1 MFFQSLLH
9 LNDFTPR
16 IRGLLWGQLL
26 MNASHFMTVPLLA
39 IYLANNLRLG
49 PAELGTVMGANLV
62 FAHAMPLAAGPFA
75 DRHGAKLSMVLG
87 LALRG
92 FGMAGLAFYENFY
105 LLVVA
110 ACLNGSGVAIYEAA
124 LFGAFGREARDI
136 QPKVFAANNQMLNLG
151 VVIGPMLS
159 APLSQVSTTLCFAL
173 GSLSF
178 FAIAI
183 NTYLKPERKWEKTS
197 HLHLLHGLSKAIK
210 NNDFRFFVLASMPWY
225 FLFPQL
231 YVAFPL
237 YLSKLDG
244 NHSSA
249 TIYIINGVVGVCYM
263 VLARKWL
270 TNTRPV
276 TLLVIAYM
284 VSTALFGSMVQ
295 TPTVLWFFVFVAG
308 YTIAETTIQPA
319 IEVLTSTLS
328 DDESQSSYFGVL
340 SVAGAIAGAL
350 GYYAGSWLVLRANST
365 QLWLVLALVGF
376 LGLTLSIVFK
386 IRMRNRFISLKDMP

>member
-1 MFFQSLLH
+1 MSMFFQSLLH
-9 LNDFTPR
+9 FNDFTPR

-39 IYLANNLRLG
+39 IYLANDLHLG
-49 PAELGTVMGANLV
+49 PVELGTVMGANLV
-62 FAHAMPLAAGPFA
+62 FAHALPLAAGPFA

-105 LLVVA
+105 LLVVS

-124 LFGAFGREARDI
+124 LFGAFGREARNI

-159 APLSQVSTTLCFAL
+159 APLNQFSTTLCFGL

-183 NTYLKPERKWEKTS
+183 NTYLKPEGTWKKTT

-210 NNDFRFFVLASMPWY
+210 NNDFRFLVLASMPWY

-231 YVAFPL
+231 YVAFPI
-237 YLSKLDG
+237 YLSRLDG

-249 TIYIINGVVGVCYM
+249 PIYIINGVVGVCYM

-270 TNTRPV
+270 TNARPV

-308 YTIAETTIQPA
+308 YTIAET
-319 IEVLTSTLS
+319 
-328 DDESQSSYFGVL
+328 
-340 SVAGAIAGAL
+340 
-350 GYYAGSWLVLRANST
+350 
-365 QLWLVLALVGF
+365 
-376 LGLTLSIVFK
+376 
-386 IRMRNRFISLKDMP
+386 